1 MPETTPPVD
10 KEKLKASMARL
21 YEIYRDIGETANE
34 VSRWRCPYKD
44 AQDRCTAQFKC
55 RNQLFTGT
63 PDELAIC
70 TGSDKLNYRAA
81 WEI

>member
-1 MPETTPPVD
+1 MPETTPQVD
-10 KEKLKASMARL
+10 KERLKASMSRL
-21 YEIYRDIGETANE
+21 YEIYRDIAETANE

-55 RNQLFTGT
+55 RNQFFTGT
-63 PDELAIC
+63 PGEPAIC